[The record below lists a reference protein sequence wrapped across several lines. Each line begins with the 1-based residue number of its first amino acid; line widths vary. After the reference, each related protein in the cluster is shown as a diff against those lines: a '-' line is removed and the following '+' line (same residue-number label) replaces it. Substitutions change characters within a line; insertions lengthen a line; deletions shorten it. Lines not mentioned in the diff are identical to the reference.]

1 MSIITVHDLART
13 YNQYKR
19 LPIPDDWR
27 QEAKCIG
34 EDLNVFINQKREKEA
49 RVFCRECPVREQ
61 CLAYSIQTPNLA
73 GIYGGIGENTRDRAY
88 RIHLGRNK

>member
-19 LPIPDDWR
+19 LTISNDWR
-27 QEAKCIG
+27 KKAKCIG
-34 EDLNVFINQKREKEA
+34 EDTNVFINEKRENEA
-49 RVFCRECPVREQ
+49 TVFCSECSVREQ

-73 GIYGGIGENTRDRAY
+73 GTYGGIGENTRDRAY
-88 RIHLGRNK
+88 RIYLGRNK